1 MNKAMVGILRVLD
14 SELGIT
20 SSREVAKKIRLY
32 GVELAERTVRYHMKI
47 LDELGYTEVFG
58 KEGRKITARGKS
70 ELTHTLV
77 SEQVGFVISKIETLS
92 YLTTLNLNTMKGSII
107 LNVTYIPEE
116 RAGDAMAILQEVI
129 TSPYVISNRMILAHA
144 GERIGDVPVPEGKV
158 GLGTICSIT
167 INGIFLKA
175 GIPITSRFGG
185 ILEAEAKR
193 FPRFV
198 ALISYEGSSLDPLEI
213 FIRGKMTRV
222 LEAVRNQSG
231 KILASL
237 REIPVVC
244 RDEALRLSQK
254 MASQGLG
261 GVLLIGNPNTPML
274 DIPVG
279 INKAGMIVLG
289 GLNPIA
295 ALEEAGIPTE
305 SRAMSALVAYE
316 QLKPLD
322 CRGRHYEK
330 SRGNYK
336 TV

>member
-1 MNKAMVGILRVLD
+1 MISILRVMN
-14 SELGIT
+14 SEPDIT
-20 SSREVAKKIRLY
+20 SSREVAKKVRLY

-58 KEGRKITARGKS
+58 KEGRKITAEGRR
-70 ELTHTLV
+70 ELKHTLV

-92 YLTTLNLNTMKGSII
+92 YLTTLNLETMKGSII
-107 LNVTYIPEE
+107 LNITYVSEE
-116 RAGDAMAILQEVI
+116 RAGDAMDVLQQVI
-129 TSPYVISNRMILAHA
+129 TTPYAISNRIILAHA
-144 GERIGDVPVPEGKV
+144 GERIGDIPVPDGKV
-158 GLGTICSIT
+158 GMGTICSIT
-167 INGIFLKA
+167 VNGIFLKA
-175 GIPITSRFGG
+175 GIPVTSRFGG
-185 ILEAEAKR
+185 ILETEAGR
-193 FPRFV
+193 FSRFV

-213 FIRGKMTRV
+213 FIRGKMTSV
-222 LEAVRNQSG
+222 LEAVRNESG
-231 KILASL
+231 RILASF

-244 RDEALRLSQK
+244 RDEAQRLSQK
-254 MASQGLG
+254 MIRQGLG

-279 INKAGMIVLG
+279 MNKAGMIVVG

-295 ALEEAGIPTE
+295 ALEEAGIQTE
-305 SRAMSALVAYE
+305 SRAMSALLPYE

-322 CRGRHYEK
+322 VARRHYEK